1 MNAGKQQEGAE
12 TLTLIPQR
20 PKLAVL
26 LPDMW
31 SQSVPQAGLSVH
43 SPLAIKTAKGVAK
56 SRTTFL
62 QCDHIGR
69 VARDQGMSPLEVR

>member
-12 TLTLIPQR
+12 TLTLTPQR

-31 SQSVPQAGLSVH
+31 SQSVPQAGLSRPFSISH
-43 SPLAIKTAKGVAK
+43 
-56 SRTTFL
+56 
-62 QCDHIGR
+62 
-69 VARDQGMSPLEVR
+69 